1 MFISTSETPTN
12 RHNLKRIY
20 WNSKL
25 LQCQT
30 RRNIDI
36 SRYIDTYKPF
46 FNSGLEFFSYVFPFL
61 SLLCLFEFFL
71 EKNSQC
77 EEGFKLD
84 HPQWWKR
91 RGSGER
97 RWFRLSCENTATNLF
112 LVQPELL
119 GWHRSNPWENPENS
133 VKNGGLLLFFFCF
146 FVFFCECLCVAKA
159 FSILNKANLLKLT
172 YRKGSQLCS

>member
-1 MFISTSETPTN
+1 MCISTSETPTN
-12 RHNLKRIY
+12 GQNLKRIY

-36 SRYIDTYKPF
+36 FLYIDTYKPF
-46 FNSGLEFFSYVFPFL
+46 FNSGLEFFWYVFPFL

-133 VKNGGLLLFFFCF
+133 VKNGWLLLFFFFSF
-146 FVFFCECLCVAKA
+146 FFLWVP
-159 FSILNKANLLKLT
+159 
-172 YRKGSQLCS
+172 LCSRSIFYSKQGQSSKVNLPKRLSAV

>member
-91 RGSGER
+91 RGVGRDGDFVFHVKIQQRICFWYSR
-97 RWFRLSCENTATNLF
+97 NCWADIDPI
-112 LVQPELL
+112 PEKIRKIPLKMV
-119 GWHRSNPWENPENS
+119 GFC
-133 VKNGGLLLFFFCF
+133 LFFFF
-146 FVFFCECLCVAKA
+146 FFCERLCVAKA
-159 FSILNKANLLKLT
+159 FFILNKADLL
-172 YRKGSQLCS
+172 YS